1 MRYITTILLLLLLA
15 FTVACGQADAPPPAT
30 PTATDTPAIPPT
42 PEIVEEA
49 TAVPQPTRTITRAP
63 LLLDNVDEELA
74 EAHQETIRFGR
85 ALVAEGTGLEAGM
98 LTVTAL
104 EVVEWPDGCLG
115 MGQPGEA
122 CTEALVPGLRI
133 QVSLDDQIYEIRTD
147 LDGRQYRWTTL
158 Q

>member
-1 MRYITTILLLLLLA
+1 MRYFTTILLLLLLA
-15 FTVACGQADAPPPAT
+15 FTVACGQADEA
-30 PTATDTPAIPPT
+30 PTATNTPAIEPT
-42 PEIVEEA
+42 QAVMEEA
-49 TAVPQPTRTITRAP
+49 TAVSQPTPAITRAP
-63 LLLDNVDEELA
+63 LIFDNVDEELA
-74 EAHQETIRFGR
+74 ETHSETIRFGR
-85 ALVAEGTGLEAGM
+85 ALVAEGIGLEAGM

-104 EVVEWPDGCLG
+104 EMVEWPDGCLG

-147 LDGRQYRWTTL
+147 LDGRQYRWITL